1 MILLLENKT
10 IRATE
15 SEINFQN
22 YDDIM
27 EAVFTD
33 DNCNNMLDGFLKD
46 YALFDK
52 YETIMIHESIY
63 REKGRKEL
71 FKKLENYCEDKS
83 LVKFSGSNTS
93 ALVTNESL
101 QLSDKNFYTNLEF
114 FLQMY
119 RDNKSNIL
127 MLAYGRYWDLN
138 PLLNYLEKLNLF
150 IENIDTRKEV
160 RSSKFKQDFGIFSL
174 KRILKDEE
182 YEVLL
187 ENLRFIDQKV
197 SRDEMKVLAS
207 NFQKLIQEKS
217 K

>member
-15 SEINFQN
+15 SKIDFSSYN
-22 YDDIM
+22 DIM
-27 EAVFTD
+27 EIVSTDEECDDLLDSFLCDPTVF
-33 DNCNNMLDGFLKD
+33 N
-46 YALFDK
+46 K
-52 YETIMIHESIY
+52 YQIIMIHESIY
-63 REKGRKEL
+63 REEWRKEL

-150 IENIDTRKEV
+150 IENIDTEKEI
-160 RSSKFKQDFGIFSL
+160 RSSKFKQDFGLFSL

-182 YEVLL
+182 YQLLL
-187 ENLRFIDQKV
+187 ENIDFKDQKV
-197 SRDEMKVLAS
+197 SMDAMIILAS
-207 NFQKLIQEKS
+207 NFKKLIQEKS